1 MNIPD
6 FPTDYDSILKRIDAI
21 DPIFYGKTRNF
32 IDGDVTYLSPYIS
45 RGVISTSFVLEK
57 VLEKDVDP
65 ESIKKFIQEL
75 CWRDYWQQVWKVKGE
90 TINTDLKHEQSQV
103 SNQFISKAIVD
114 ANTGISTIDDSISNF
129 YKSGYLH
136 NHVRMYIASIA
147 CNIGKSH
154 WKHPA
159 KWMYYHLLD
168 GDWASNALSWQW
180 VAGTFS
186 NKKYVANQEN
196 INKYCHTSQSDTF
209 LHVSYDN
216 LPLVEIP
223 KILEE
228 TIQLKLQTKLPE
240 SDDLQIDSKLP
251 TYIFNS
257 YNLDPNWDASA
268 KANRILLLEPSHFED
283 YPVSEQ
289 SINFIL
295 ELKKNIEGC
304 QVFVGE
310 FQELK
315 ETYRL
320 HDIQYKEH
328 PLSKHYEGKETPRDW
343 ILDVEGY
350 FPSFFK
356 FWNKG
361 KSKLFK

>member
-21 DPIFYGKTRNF
+21 EPISYGKTRNF

-57 VLEKDVDP
+57 VLARDVDP

-75 CWRDYWQQVWKVKGE
+75 CWRDYWQQVWKEKGE

-103 SNQFISKAIVD
+103 SNQLIPKAIID
-114 ANTGISTIDDSISNF
+114 ANTGISAIDDAISSF
-129 YKSGYLH
+129 YKTGYIH

-154 WKHPA
+154 WKYPA
-159 KWMYYHLLD
+159 QWMYYHLLD

-209 LHVSYDN
+209 LDVSYDN

-228 TIQLKLQTKLPE
+228 TSQLRLQTKLPE

-268 KANRILLLEPSHFED
+268 KANRILLLEPSHFEN

-295 ELKKNIEGC
+295 DLKKNIEDC

-310 FQELK
+310 FQDLK
-315 ETYRL
+315 DAYNLE
-320 HDIQYKEH
+320 DIQYKEH
-328 PLSKHYEGKETPRDW
+328 PLNRHYEGKETPRDW

-356 FWNKG
+356 YWNKG
-361 KSKLFK
+361 KSQIFK